1 MPAKSHKQIA
11 LPTKALSHPL
21 DTLRAW
27 DLANNA
33 QLQGLLAPRK
43 GSLSFRLSEIKDA
56 KLFAEELYLG
66 VLTRMPTE
74 DEKKEVEVLLGK
86 KDVDKAGLIRD
97 LVWALMTSIEF
108 RFQV

>member
-1 MPAKSHKQIA
+1 
-11 LPTKALSHPL
+11 
-21 DTLRAW
+21 
-27 DLANNA
+27 
-33 QLQGLLAPRK
+33 
-43 GSLSFRLSEIKDA
+43 
-56 KLFAEELYLG
+56 
-66 VLTRMPTE
+66 MPTE